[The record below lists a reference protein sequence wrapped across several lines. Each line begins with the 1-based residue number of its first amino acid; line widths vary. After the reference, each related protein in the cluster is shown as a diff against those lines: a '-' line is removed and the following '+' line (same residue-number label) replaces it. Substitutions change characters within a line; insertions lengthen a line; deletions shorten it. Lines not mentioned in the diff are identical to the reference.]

1 MKLEESYYKRRR
13 QMLGRILAVSA
24 GVLLIAA
31 FCLTFGTDSSLY
43 AGVSAVIKYALGQP
57 FAPESAVTDKVI
69 VFLRLPRICLAV
81 LSGVGLAVA
90 GMMMQSVSRNLL
102 VSPFT
107 LGVSSAAAFG
117 ASMCIVFG
125 SATIFFNDFFIIGSA
140 FAAAM
145 SSIAVVFLVSRKI
158 GVTANSIILVG
169 IALNYF
175 FAALTASL
183 QFFAQEN
190 KLAAV
195 VQWTFGTFNRANWHA
210 VLIVGLVVM
219 CCSLYAAKLVL
230 KWNAMASGDDELVK
244 SLGLNP
250 ERLRSMTMF
259 LAVLITA
266 AVISFT
272 GVIGFV
278 GLIAPHIA
286 RFIVGN
292 DHTYLFPM
300 SGAVGAALLVAAD
313 TLGKF
318 ILYPVNVPVGIV
330 VSFIG
335 VPVFIQLI
343 LSSRKGSL

>member
-57 FAPESAVTDKVI
+57 FAAESAVTDKVI

-210 VLIVGLVVM
+210 VLIVGLVVL
-219 CCSLYAAKLVL
+219 CCSLYAARLVL

-300 SGAVGAALLVAAD
+300 SGAVGAALLVVAD